1 MKYLE
6 ELLALNLSSEDFA
19 IFGSGPMVIRGMREN
34 DDIDAIARE
43 GAWKKLADKYP
54 ENVKSDKE
62 IVIGKL
68 SIFRNWLPWFS
79 DVEELIDSADIIDG
93 VRYVKLENVKKW
105 KEAYGRTK
113 DLEDVKQINKYLD
126 ENKS

>member
-6 ELLALNLSSEDFA
+6 EFLALNLSSEDFA

>member
-6 ELLALNLSSEDFA
+6 ELSALNLPSEDFA
-19 IFGSGPMVIRGMREN
+19 VFGSGPMVIRGIREN
-34 DDIDAIARE
+34 DDIDLVARE
-43 GAWKKLADKYP
+43 YLWKKLADKYP

-62 IVIGKL
+62 IAIDHL

-79 DVEELIDSADIIDG
+79 DVEELINTADIIDG
-93 VRYVKLENVKKW
+93 IRYVGLENVKKW
-105 KEAYGRTK
+105 KEACGRDK

>member
-6 ELLALNLSSEDFA
+6 ELLELNLPTDDFA
-19 IFGSGPMVIRGMREN
+19 IFGSGPLVIRGIREN
-34 DDIDAIARE
+34 DDIDLVARE
-43 GAWKKLADKYP
+43 YLWKKLADKYP
-54 ENVKSDKE
+54 ENIKSDRE
-62 IVIGKL
+62 VAIGHL

-79 DVEELIDSADIIDG
+79 DVDELIDTADVFDG
-93 VRYVKLENVKKW
+93 IKYINLDYVKKW
-105 KEAYGRTK
+105 KEAYGRDK